1 MWRIIL
7 NSMLLRLAVTTMTLS
22 LMAPLAGCS
31 KSADEP
37 AAENAAL
44 ATPVPPGMIR
54 GTVLE
59 TMNSGGYTYVFMD
72 TGQDQRWV
80 AAMETPVQVGDVVQ
94 TDQGMA
100 MSGFTSKT
108 LNRTFNVVYFVSG
121 LQNLSGG
128 TQPPAQASGELPTGH
143 PDISGSGT
151 EAAAVA
157 DIAAYEEGKDI
168 AYVYANKDDLAG
180 QPVTLRGKVVKYNTG
195 ILGWNFIHIQDGSGD
210 AGAGSNDLIVTSKA
224 ETAVG
229 DVVVLSGTIVLD
241 KDFGAGYSYPV
252 LLEDASITTE

>member
-1 MWRIIL
+1 MNPTL
-7 NSMLLRLAVTTMTLS
+7 SKLAVAALTLS
-22 LMAPLAGCS
+22 LLAPLAGCS

-44 ATPVPPGMIR
+44 ATPVPPGMVR

-59 TMNSGGYTYVFMD
+59 TMNAGGYTYVFMD
-72 TGQDQRWV
+72 TGQDQRWI

-94 TDQGMA
+94 TDQGMP
-100 MSGFTSKT
+100 MNGFTSKT

-128 TQPPAQASGELPTGH
+128 AQPSAQAAGELPAGH
-143 PDISGSGT
+143 PDIGGGQTASAMA
-151 EAAAVA
+151 E
-157 DIAAYEEGKDI
+157 IAAYEEGKDI
-168 AYVYANKDDLAG
+168 AFVYANKDDLAG
-180 QPVTLRGKVVKYNTG
+180 QPITLRGKVVKYNPG

-229 DVVVLSGTIVLD
+229 DVVTLSGTIVLD

>member
-1 MWRIIL
+1 MNPTFL
-7 NSMLLRLAVTTMTLS
+7 KLAVAALTLS
-22 LMAPLAGCS
+22 LLVPLAGCS

-44 ATPVPPGMIR
+44 ATPVPPGMVR
-54 GTVLE
+54 GSVLE

-72 TGQDQRWV
+72 TGQDQRWI
-80 AAMETPVQVGDVVQ
+80 AALETPVQVGDVVQ
-94 TDQGMA
+94 TDQGMP
-100 MSGFTSKT
+100 MNGFTSKT

-121 LQNLSGG
+121 LQNLTGG
-128 TQPPAQASGELPTGH
+128 SQPPAQPAGELPAGH
-143 PDISGSGT
+143 PDVSGGQATSAVTEIS
-151 EAAAVA
+151 
-157 DIAAYEEGKDI
+157 AYEAGKDI
-168 AYVYANKDDLAG
+168 AFVYANKADLAG
-180 QPVTLRGKVVKYNTG
+180 QPITLRGKVVKYNPG
-195 ILGWNFIHIQDGSGD
+195 ILGWNFLHIQDGSGD
-210 AGAGSNDLIVTSKA
+210 AGAGSHDLIVTSKA